1 MKITKSS
8 YSKVTKVDLR
18 EIKLSDIF
26 EKNKSG
32 IFKVDESD
40 EQLLYDCLDEVRS
53 IISEKHIFYQ
63 MYFKDE
69 GISTFKSL

>member
-26 EKNKSG
+26 EKNKIRNFQS
-32 IFKVDESD
+32 
-40 EQLLYDCLDEVRS
+40 
-53 IISEKHIFYQ
+53 
-63 MYFKDE
+63 
-69 GISTFKSL
+69 